1 MDGWKVRDNCGVCH
15 GLVEG
20 AECREQ
26 IDNDDPRLTPDQLCV
41 LGLINKLE
49 RNREEKYTETMTH
62 AWECIETSLASR
74 ESYPQFAGAQMVEAF
89 QTVDAIIL
97 DRSRNIVETCE
108 AVSLKNYEPMFL
120 ARAAGKPITPEMV
133 MQAREDVGA
142 LVCAVD
148 EAKDAPE
155 KYDTFLSGFMA
166 EEIVSWLALYG
177 NDPESVIFPTS
188 HREGRSNMTRFNHD
202 RYQLR
207 GDVKAPVEI
216 KRRHRHRKPSRRRT
230 YEAPIIKI
238 VLQDVLDQTRSRH
251 GSIRTRRDN
260 FLIDYIRYD
269 LTERDSPA
277 KNKVLQTASNL
288 VLGTIDRKFKEFKES
303 A

>member
-1 MDGWKVRDNCGVCH
+1 MEGWKVRDNCGVCH

-20 AECREQ
+20 ARCEEQ
-26 IDNDDPRLTPDQLCV
+26 IDNEDPRLTADQLCV

-49 RNREEKYTETMTH
+49 RNREGSYTETMTH
-62 AWECIETSLASR
+62 VWGCIETSLASR
-74 ESYPQFAGAQMVEAF
+74 ESYPQFANSRMEEAF
-89 QTVDAIIL
+89 QTVDTIIL

-108 AVSLKNYEPMFL
+108 AVSLKNYEPMFR
-120 ARAAGKPITPEMV
+120 ARAAGQPITPEMIA
-133 MQAREDVGA
+133 QAKEDVGA
-142 LVCAVD
+142 LICAVD
-148 EAKDAPE
+148 EAKDAPA
-155 KYDTFLSGFMA
+155 KYDTFISGFMA
-166 EEIVSWLALYG
+166 EEIISWLALYG

-188 HREGRSNMTRFNHD
+188 HREGRSDMTRFNHD

-207 GDVKAPVEI
+207 DDVKVPVEI
-216 KRRHRHRKPSRRRT
+216 KRRHRHRRPSRRRT

-288 VLGTIDRKFKEFKES
+288 VLGSIDKKYKET

>member
-1 MDGWKVRDNCGVCH
+1 MEGWKVRDNCGVCH

-20 AECREQ
+20 AQCEEQ
-26 IDNDDPRLTPDQLCV
+26 IDNEDPRLTADQLCV

-49 RNREEKYTETMTH
+49 RNREGSYTETMTH
-62 AWECIETSLASR
+62 VWECIETSLASR
-74 ESYPQFAGAQMVEAF
+74 ESYPQFASTRMEEAF
-89 QTVDAIIL
+89 QTVDTIIL

-108 AVSLKNYEPMFL
+108 AVSLKNYEPMFR
-120 ARAAGKPITPEMV
+120 ARAAREPITPEMI
-133 MQAREDVGA
+133 ARVKEDVGA
-142 LVCAVD
+142 LICAVD
-148 EAKDAPE
+148 EAKDAPA
-155 KYDTFLSGFMA
+155 KYDTFMSGFVA
-166 EEIVSWLALYG
+166 EEIISWLALYG
-177 NDPESVIFPTS
+177 NDPASIIFPTS

-207 GDVKAPVEI
+207 DDAKVPVEI
-216 KRRHRHRKPSRRRT
+216 KRRHRHRRPSRRRT

-269 LTERDSPA
+269 LTDRDSPA
-277 KNKVLQTASNL
+277 KNKVLHTASNL
-288 VLGTIDRKFKEFKES
+288 VLGAIDRKFKET